1 MGAARHRDGL
11 LTMEETL
18 TIIERTAF
26 LKGTDMFSSIPTE
39 TLAQLAGRGRELHVE
54 AGETIFREGDVNS
67 GAYLVV
73 EGLVEMRK
81 GRALDGVRT
90 PGQGFG
96 ELSLGEGEPHTFTA
110 VASEHTHVLNV
121 SNEALFDTMLDY
133 PEVGVGMVRAIGKRV
148 SELVQ
153 RVHDLEGQIAH
164 LAATLR
170 RSGVEPPIYTS
181 GAYRRPTI

>member
-1 MGAARHRDGL
+1 
-11 LTMEETL
+11 MEETL

-26 LKGTDMFSSIPTE
+26 LKGTELFASIPTE
-39 TLAQLAGRGRELHVE
+39 TLAQLASRGRELRVE
-54 AGETIFREGDVNS
+54 AGKTIFAEGEPNS
-67 GAYLVV
+67 GAYMVV
-73 EGLVEMRK
+73 EGLVEIRK

-96 ELSLGEGEPHTFTA
+96 ELSLGEGEPHAFSA
-110 VASEHTHVLNV
+110 VATEDSLLLSV

-133 PEVGVGMVRAIGKRV
+133 PEVAVGLVRAIGKRV
-148 SELVQ
+148 TELGQ

-170 RSGVEPPIYTS
+170 KQGVEAPTYVS
-181 GAYRRPTI
+181 GAYRRPTS